1 MKNIKAKSP
10 ADWMREM
17 PSTSKVFP
25 SMHVTEVEMPEID
38 SWEVSKEYVL
48 KIKVKVTNKDEYSDG
63 RDTCARLEVLAYED
77 LTVKEDEDPSTPK
90 SAGGLPDKI

>member
-17 PSTSKVFP
+17 PSSSKVFP
-25 SMHVTEVEMPEID
+25 SFHVDEREMPEID
-38 SWEVSKEYVL
+38 GWEVGKEYVL
-48 KIKVKVTNKDEYSDG
+48 NIKVKMTNKDEYSDG

-77 LTVKEDEDPSTPK
+77 KTPKDDNDPSTPK
-90 SAGGLPDKI
+90 KAGGLPDSI